1 MGNSKTKLSYPES
14 LKYLKDLITDE
25 NKDLE
30 IINVKKKIIS
40 IKDKNSDELLYLRLP
55 LSFPELNIEQTFDQF
70 VEAVP
75 EKFPPPYIIL
85 LIRAGNSSLGYFE
98 KGKNIKHKVI
108 RRYMVRKKQG
118 KTQLTYLKRKGKS
131 RLGSRIR
138 LAQAEKF
145 FEEINELLNEWNLI
159 KKNSEFK
166 IFYSCPIRLWSYL
179 FKTNP
184 TPPFNKKNNRLI
196 KIPFNVYKPNMKEL
210 KRINYTLNNGI
221 IFYKL

>member
-1 MGNSKTKLSYPES
+1 M
-14 LKYLKDLITDE
+14 DE

-30 IINVKKKIIS
+30 IINQKKKIVS
-40 IKDKNSDELLYLRLP
+40 IKCIQSDELLYLRLP
-55 LSFPELNIEQTFDQF
+55 FSFPELNTEKTFNQF
-70 VEAVP
+70 VKAVP
-75 EKFPPPYIIL
+75 EKFPQPYIVL

-108 RRYMVRKKQG
+108 RKYMVRKKQG
-118 KTQLTYLKRKGKS
+118 KSQLTYLKRKGKS

-138 LAQAEKF
+138 LAQAGKF
-145 FEEINELLNEWNLI
+145 FEEINELLIEWNSI
-159 KKNSEFK
+159 KKNNELK

-184 TPPFNKKNNRLI
+184 IPPFDKRDNRLI

-210 KRINYTLNNGI
+210 KRINYILNNGV